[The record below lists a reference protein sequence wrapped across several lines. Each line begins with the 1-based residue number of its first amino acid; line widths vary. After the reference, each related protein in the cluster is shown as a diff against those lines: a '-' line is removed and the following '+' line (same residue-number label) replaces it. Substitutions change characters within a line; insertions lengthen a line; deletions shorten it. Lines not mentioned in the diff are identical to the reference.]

1 MNNKK
6 YNNLSRISF
15 RLSDKEEQDKLLELF
30 YNSNAKNLT
39 DFIRKKLLDKH
50 FFVTSRNASIDEINN
65 YLSEIIFQIRKI
77 GTNINQATNIL
88 NQKREDYPTLKLSK
102 IIIENQQKLDPI
114 IHELHRIITI
124 LKKQK

>member
-114 IHELHRIITI
+114 IYELHRIITI
-124 LKKQK
+124 LKQQK